1 MRLPPSAPPIPEAT
15 LTPNPGPREVP
26 AAAAALPPALPE
38 IIEPP
43 FWQAPSPAMEI
54 LVNTPRPAVIRV
66 RGLPTPLSWDL
77 LPKPQI

>member
-43 FWQAPSPAMEI
+43 FWQAPIPAMEI
-54 LVNTPRPAVIRV
+54 LVNTPRIPPQLDLLDCI
-66 RGLPTPLSWDL
+66 PLSW
-77 LPKPQI
+77 